1 MYGTVRD
8 RRTLVTLIPLLAMLA
23 AWPAIGQAQN
33 VAGQAQAARATILDP
48 LGGATT
54 LALADTGT
62 LGGTTDAREASQLS
76 GEVTSILTGTTLHA
90 TTIGWPDQV
99 ASQASLADL
108 ALAVAGTSVGADF
121 VMAEALAIR
130 DTAGSGTTNIDNLA
144 VNGVAVS
151 VTGAP
156 NQTIPIPGGRV
167 VINEQQ
173 AFAGGLVV
181 NALRV
186 VVDGV
191 ADVVVGSAT
200 AGIR

>member
-8 RRTLVTLIPLLAMLA
+8 RRTLVTVIPVLAMLA

-33 VAGQAQAARATILDP
+33 VAGQAQAARATVLDP
-48 LGGATT
+48 LGGAST

-130 DTAGSGTTNIDNLA
+130 DTAGSGSTNIDNLA

-173 AFAGGLVV
+173 EFPGGLVV

-200 AGIR
+200 AGVR